1 MATVTIR
8 AWAYE
13 ADATYTCKRFVANKM
28 SLRLGI
34 DTGGTYTDAVL
45 VDGAT
50 QTVLEK
56 SKSLTTRHNL
66 IEGIAESI
74 GKTAGQTSSQ
84 TSSRK
89 YEPKD
94 IGLVCLST
102 TLATNSIVEGH
113 GAKAALVLMGY
124 RQSQLALAHL
134 DEAARDMP
142 VIMIDGGHDAAGQ
155 ENCPLDI
162 NAAVQKVVELGASIS
177 AVAISG
183 MFSVRNPAHEVALRE
198 KLIEVTG
205 LPVTCGHELS
215 ASLDAPR
222 RALTALINARLIPLI
237 KNLIVATR
245 QTMKD
250 HSIDAPLMVV
260 RGDGTLV
267 SSDFA
272 EHSPVET
279 ILSGPAASVVGAQ
292 FLAKR
297 SDMLVSDVGGTTT
310 DVALIKEGEPLLSR
324 EGASVNG
331 WRTMVEAVQIDT
343 HGLGGDSEI
352 LYDREQRKFTFGP
365 HKVMPLCVLAA
376 RYPKIISDLQGF
388 VDAPWTKTNM
398 ARFIVLLS
406 EPGDAIRLTQQQR
419 SLINE
424 VKNHPQSMQS
434 VFAER
439 HFSLAMKRLIEM
451 GILTLA
457 GFTPTDAAH
466 VCQWQ
471 TDWSPEASVLGATL
485 LSRYSEFNL
494 GQSYTSPEAYSRNML
509 AQMSRQSALCLM
521 TAMINDV
528 EGAFGRSLHPR
539 NRALLE
545 RMFASEVASNNA
557 EEEMPWLAMTAKLN
571 VPVIGIGAPAQ
582 SFYPPIA
589 DFMDVEVVVPE
600 HAEVAN
606 AVGAVVGVVRQSAQ
620 ITISPVAGQN
630 RVVVHAPQEQKEFDD
645 LELAAGWAIELAS
658 ELASQ
663 KARDAGGSNLELKVD
678 RRDNSVE
685 EGGQVTFFESVIVA
699 TATGLAG

>member
-1 MATVTIR
+1 
-8 AWAYE
+8 
-13 ADATYTCKRFVANKM
+13 M

-45 VDGAT
+45 VDSAT
-50 QTVLEK
+50 QSVLEK

-66 IEGIAESI
+66 IEGIAASI
-74 GKTAGQTSSQ
+74 SKTVGRTNNQTPDQ
-84 TSSRK
+84 TNDQSHRK
-89 YEPKD
+89 YKPEEIK
-94 IGLVCLST
+94 LVCLST

-113 GAKAALVLMGY
+113 GARAALVLMGY

-142 VIMIDGGHDAAGQ
+142 IIMIDGGHDAAGQ
-155 ENCPLDI
+155 ENCPLDVD
-162 NAAVQKVVELGASIS
+162 AAVQKVVELGASIS

-183 MFSVRNPAHEVALRE
+183 MFSVRNPTHEIDLRE

-245 QTMKD
+245 QTMSD
-250 HSIDAPLMVV
+250 HSINAPLMVV

-310 DVALIKEGEPLLSR
+310 DVAIIREGEPLLSR

-352 LYDREQRKFTFGP
+352 LYNREQREFTFGP

-388 VDAPWTKTNM
+388 VDASWTKTNM
-398 ARFIVLLS
+398 ARFIVLMS
-406 EPGDAIRLTQQQR
+406 EPGESIRLTQQQR

-471 TDWSPEASVLGATL
+471 ADWSPEASVLGATL

-494 GQSYTSPEAYSRNML
+494 GQSYAGPEDYSRSML
-509 AQMSRQSALCLM
+509 KQMSRQSALCLM
-521 TAMINDV
+521 TAMINDA
-528 EGAFGRSLHPR
+528 EGKFGSALHPR

-545 RMFASEVASNNA
+545 RMFANEAA
-557 EEEMPWLAMTAKLN
+557 TDGGAAKPPWLAMTAKLN

-589 DFMDVEVVVPE
+589 EFLDAEVVVPE

-620 ITISPVAGQN
+620 ITISPVAGQM
-630 RVVVHAPQEQKEFDD
+630 RVVVHAPQEQREFDD
-645 LELAAGWAIELAS
+645 LEQAAVWATEVVSA
-658 ELASQ
+658 LASQ
-663 KARDAGGSNLELKVD
+663 KALDAGGSNLELKVD

>member
-1 MATVTIR
+1 
-8 AWAYE
+8 
-13 ADATYTCKRFVANKM
+13 M

-45 VDGAT
+45 VDGVT
-50 QTVLEK
+50 QTVVEK

-66 IEGIAESI
+66 IEGITESI
-74 GKTAGQTSSQ
+74 GKTLGE
-84 TSSRK
+84 RD
-89 YEPKD
+89 PKA
-94 IGLVCLST
+94 ISLVCLST
-102 TLATNSIVEGH
+102 TLATNAIVEGH

-124 RQSQLALAHL
+124 RSSQLALANL
-134 DEAARDMP
+134 DEASRDMP

-155 ENCPLDI
+155 ENCPLDVK
-162 NAAVQKVVELGASIS
+162 AVVDKIEALGSSIS

-183 MFSVRNPAHEVALRE
+183 MFSVRNPAHEVVLKE
-198 KLIEVTG
+198 KLIQVTG

-245 QTMKD
+245 STMNA
-250 HSIDAPLMVV
+250 HGIEAPLMVV

-292 FLAKR
+292 FLADR
-297 SDMLVSDVGGTTT
+297 PNMLVSDVGGTTT
-310 DVALIKEGEPLLSR
+310 DVALIKNGQPLLSS

-331 WRTMVEAVQIDT
+331 WRTMVEAVKIDT
-343 HGLGGDSEI
+343 HGLGGDSEV
-352 LYDREQRKFTFGP
+352 LYDREQRDFTIGP

-376 RYPKIISDLQGF
+376 RYPAVLTELKAFIE
-388 VDAPWTKTNM
+388 APWTKTNM
-398 ARFIVLLS
+398 ARFIVLQS
-406 EPGDAIRLTQQQR
+406 DPGDAVRLTGQQR

-424 VKNHPQSMQS
+424 VKSHPQSMQS

-451 GILTLA
+451 GVLTLA

-466 VCQWQ
+466 VCGWQ
-471 TDWSPEASVLGATL
+471 SDWSPEASVMGATL
-485 LSRYSEFNL
+485 LSRYSKFNL
-494 GQSYTSPEAYSRNML
+494 GRSWPDATAFSESML
-509 AQMSRQSALCLM
+509 SKMSRQSALCLM
-521 TAMINDV
+521 TAMINDANGV
-528 EGAFGRSLHPR
+528 FGKPLHAR

-545 RMFASEVASNNA
+545 SMFASADTAKDESNNNDN
-557 EEEMPWLAMTAKLN
+557 WLGMSARLN

-582 SFYPPIA
+582 SFYPPITR
-589 DFMDVEVVVPE
+589 FMDAEVVVPE

-606 AVGAVVGVVRQSAQ
+606 AIGAVVGVVRQSAQ
-620 ITISPVAGQN
+620 ITISPVSGN
-630 RVVVHAPQEQKEFDD
+630 KRVLVHAPQQQREFDG
-645 LELAAGWAIELAS
+645 LEPGAEWAIEMAT
-658 ELASQ
+658 ELAVN
-663 KARDAGGSNLELKVD
+663 KATAAGGTGIDIRVD
-678 RRDNSVE
+678 RQDNAVE
-685 EGGQVTFFESVIVA
+685 EGGQVTFFESIIVV
-699 TATGLAG
+699 TATGRVA

>member
-1 MATVTIR
+1 
-8 AWAYE
+8 
-13 ADATYTCKRFVANKM
+13 M

-84 TSSRK
+84 ASSRK

-142 VIMIDGGHDAAGQ
+142 LIMIDGGHDAAGQ

-162 NAAVQKVVELGASIS
+162 NAAVQKVAELGASIS

-310 DVALIKEGEPLLSR
+310 DL
-324 EGASVNG
+324 
-331 WRTMVEAVQIDT
+331 
-343 HGLGGDSEI
+343 
-352 LYDREQRKFTFGP
+352 
-365 HKVMPLCVLAA
+365 
-376 RYPKIISDLQGF
+376 
-388 VDAPWTKTNM
+388 
-398 ARFIVLLS
+398 
-406 EPGDAIRLTQQQR
+406 
-419 SLINE
+419 SLI
-424 VKNHPQSMQS
+424 H
-434 VFAER
+434 
-439 HFSLAMKRLIEM
+439 I
-451 GILTLA
+451 
-457 GFTPTDAAH
+457 
-466 VCQWQ
+466 
-471 TDWSPEASVLGATL
+471 
-485 LSRYSEFNL
+485 
-494 GQSYTSPEAYSRNML
+494 
-509 AQMSRQSALCLM
+509 
-521 TAMINDV
+521 
-528 EGAFGRSLHPR
+528 
-539 NRALLE
+539 
-545 RMFASEVASNNA
+545 
-557 EEEMPWLAMTAKLN
+557 
-571 VPVIGIGAPAQ
+571 
-582 SFYPPIA
+582 
-589 DFMDVEVVVPE
+589 
-600 HAEVAN
+600 
-606 AVGAVVGVVRQSAQ
+606 
-620 ITISPVAGQN
+620 
-630 RVVVHAPQEQKEFDD
+630 
-645 LELAAGWAIELAS
+645 
-658 ELASQ
+658 
-663 KARDAGGSNLELKVD
+663 
-678 RRDNSVE
+678 
-685 EGGQVTFFESVIVA
+685 
-699 TATGLAG
+699 

>member
-1 MATVTIR
+1 
-8 AWAYE
+8 
-13 ADATYTCKRFVANKM
+13 M

-45 VDGAT
+45 VDGET
-50 QTVLEK
+50 LSVLEK
-56 SKSLTTRHNL
+56 SKSLTTRQNL
-66 IEGIAESI
+66 IDGIAESI
-74 GKTAGQTSSQ
+74 GKTIGQTTDQ
-84 TSSRK
+84 KDGNTSSK
-89 YEPKD
+89 YKPED
-94 IGLVCLST
+94 ISLVCLST

-155 ENCPLDI
+155 ENCTLDI
-162 NAAVQKVVELGASIS
+162 DAAVQQVVELGESVS
-177 AVAISG
+177 SVAISG
-183 MFSVRNPAHEVALRE
+183 MFSVRNPAHEIALRE

-237 KNLIVATR
+237 KNLIIAAR
-245 QTMKD
+245 QTMSD

-292 FLAKR
+292 FLANR

-310 DVALIKEGEPLLSR
+310 DVAIISKGEPLLSR

-352 LYDREQRKFTFGP
+352 LYNREQRKFTFGP

-376 RYPKIISDLQGF
+376 RYPKIVSDLQGF

-398 ARFIVLLS
+398 ARFIVLMS
-406 EPGDAIRLTQQQR
+406 EPGESIRLTQQQR

-471 TDWSPEASVLGATL
+471 SDWSPEASVLGATL

-494 GQSYTSPEAYSRNML
+494 GQRYAGPEVYSRHML

-521 TAMINDV
+521 TAMINDA
-528 EGAFGRSLHPR
+528 EGAFGRALHPR
-539 NRALLE
+539 NRALLK
-545 RMFASEVASNNA
+545 RMFASRAFDEASGV
-557 EEEMPWLAMTAKLN
+557 EGREKSPWLEMTAKLN
-571 VPVIGIGAPAQ
+571 VPVVGIGAPAQ
-582 SFYPPIA
+582 SFYLPIA
-589 DFMDVEVVVPE
+589 EFMDVEVVVPE

-620 ITISPVAGQN
+620 ITISPVAGQQ

-645 LELAAGWAIELAS
+645 LELAAVWAIEVAS
-658 ELASQ
+658 ELASK
-663 KARDAGGSNLELKVD
+663 KALEAGGSNLDVKVD

-685 EGGQVTFFESVIVA
+685 EGGQVTFFESIIVA